1 MRGTIN
7 FEQVKQAADKLQSE
21 GQKVS
26 VRAVQ
31 SITGGS
37 MTTVLE
43 LLRQWQQLQQSA
55 VFPSGMEE
63 TLSEKLRAAISSEI
77 FENVTRCRAAMEA
90 QVKAA
95 EQRAQETGDL
105 LKDAETREGELRVT
119 IEADKKEITSL
130 VTQLRMTESKVGE
143 LESKVEELR
152 KALLEAEKRAAVA
165 ETRVEERDKSIK
177 SWKRDARQRRPR
189 VKRRSRNK

>member
-55 VFPSGMEE
+55 VFPSDMEE
-63 TLSEKLRAAISSEI
+63 TLSEKLRAAIGSEI
-77 FENVTRCRAAMEA
+77 FENVSRCRAAMEA

-105 LKDAETREGELRVT
+105 LKDAETREEELRVT

-130 VTQLRMTESKVGE
+130 ATQLKMTESKVGE
-143 LESKVEELR
+143 LEAKVEELR
-152 KALLEAEKRAAVA
+152 KVLLEAEKRAAVA

-177 SWKRDARQRRPR
+177 VLEERRAAAKAKGQKKEP
-189 VKRRSRNK
+189 K

>member
-43 LLRQWQQLQQSA
+43 LLRQWQQRQQSA

-77 FENVTRCRAAMEA
+77 SENVSRCRAAMEA

-130 VTQLRMTESKVGE
+130 ATQLKMTESKVGE
-143 LESKVEELR
+143 LESKIEELR
-152 KALLEAEKRAAVA
+152 KVLLEAEKRAAVA

-177 SWKRDARQRRPR
+177 VLEERRTAAKAKGQKKEPE
-189 VKRRSRNK
+189 

>member
-1 MRGTIN
+1 MRGTVSL
-7 FEQVKQAADKLQSE
+7 EQVKVAADKLQSE

-43 LLRQWQQLQQSA
+43 LLRQWQQRQQST
-55 VFPSGMEE
+55 VFPSATEE
-63 TLSEKLRAAISSEI
+63 NLSEKLRAAISSEI
-77 FENVTRCRAAMEA
+77 FENVSRCRAAMEA
-90 QVKAA
+90 QLKAA

-105 LKDAETREGELRVT
+105 LKDAENREEELRAT
-119 IEADKKEITSL
+119 IDADKKEITAL
-130 VTQLRMTESKVGE
+130 ATQFKMTESKVGE
-143 LESKVEELR
+143 LEAKIEELR

-177 SWKRDARQRRPR
+177 ILEERRGAAKAKAQKKEP
-189 VKRRSRNK
+189 K

>member
-7 FEQVKQAADKLQSE
+7 FEQVKQAAEKLQLE

-31 SITGGS
+31 SLTGGS

-43 LLRQWQQLQQSA
+43 LLRQWQQRQQSTL
-55 VFPSGMEE
+55 FPSAIEE
-63 TLSEKLRAAISSEI
+63 NLSEKLRGAISSEI
-77 FENVTRCRAAMEA
+77 SENVSRCRVAMEA
-90 QVKAA
+90 QIKAA

-105 LKDAETREGELRVT
+105 LKDAEIREKELRAT
-119 IEADKKEITSL
+119 IDADKKEITAL
-130 VTQLRMTESKVGE
+130 ATQLKMTESKVGE

-152 KALLEAEKRAAVA
+152 KVLLEAEKRAAVA

-177 SWKRDARQRRPR
+177 ILEERRGATKAKAQKKEP
-189 VKRRSRNK
+189 K

>member
-43 LLRQWQQLQQSA
+43 LLRQWQQSA
-55 VFPSGMEE
+55 VFSVGTEE
-63 TLSEKLRAAISSEI
+63 NISETLRAAISNEI
-77 FENVTRCRAAMEA
+77 AVNVLQCRAAMED
-90 QVKAA
+90 QIKAA

-105 LKDAETREGELRVT
+105 LKDAEIREQELLAA
-119 IEADKKEITSL
+119 IDADRKEITSL
-130 VTQLRMTESKVGE
+130 ATRLKMTETRAGE
-143 LESKVEELR
+143 LEAKIEELR
-152 KALLEAEKRAAVA
+152 KALLEAEKRASVA

-177 SWKRDARQRRPR
+177 VLEERHAAAKAKGQKKEP
-189 VKRRSRNK
+189 K

>member
-63 TLSEKLRAAISSEI
+63 TLSEKLRAAIGSEI
-77 FENVTRCRAAMEA
+77 FENVSRCRAAMEA
-90 QVKAA
+90 QLKAA

-105 LKDAETREGELRVT
+105 LKDAENREEEIRST
-119 IEADKKEITSL
+119 IDADKKEITAL
-130 VTQLRMTESKVGE
+130 ATQLKMTESKVGE
-143 LESKVEELR
+143 LEAKVEELR
-152 KALLEAEKRAAVA
+152 QSLLAAEKRAAVA
-165 ETRVEERDKSIK
+165 ETRVEERDKNIK
-177 SWKRDARQRRPR
+177 ILEEWRTAAAKAKVQKREP
-189 VKRRSRNK
+189 K

>member
-43 LLRQWQQLQQSA
+43 LLRQWQQRQQSA
-55 VFPSGMEE
+55 VLLFGAEE
-63 TLSEKLRAAISSEI
+63 NLSEKLRAAISSEI
-77 FENVTRCRAAMEA
+77 SENVSRCRAAMEA
-90 QVKAA
+90 QIKAA

-105 LKDAETREGELRVT
+105 LKDAEISEEELRAT
-119 IEADKKEITSL
+119 IDTDKKEITAL
-130 VTQLRMTESKVGE
+130 ATQLKMTESKVGA
-143 LESKVEELR
+143 LEAKIEELR
-152 KALLEAEKRAAVA
+152 KALLEAEKRASVA

-177 SWKRDARQRRPR
+177 VLEERHAAAKAKGQKKEP
-189 VKRRSRNK
+189 K

>member
-7 FEQVKQAADKLQSE
+7 FEQVEQAAEKLQSE

-37 MTTVLE
+37 MTTALE

-55 VFPSGMEE
+55 VSPSGMEE

-77 FENVTRCRAAMEA
+77 SENVSRCRAAMEA

-152 KALLEAEKRAAVA
+152 KVLLEAEKRAAVA

-177 SWKRDARQRRPR
+177 VLEARRTAAKAKDQKKEPE
-189 VKRRSRNK
+189 